1 MGLSK
6 AERKENAEICK
17 RAKFLR
23 ELLSEFGAT
32 LVGFDPGVTAD
43 IKGFPRSLPGSG
55 AGFWGEHMSFDSAEW
70 KWLEPLL
77 MELRELR
84 AAARK

>member
-1 MGLSK
+1 MGLTK
-6 AERKENAEICK
+6 AEKKENAEICA

-43 IKGFPRSLPGSG
+43 LKGAPRGMRG
-55 AGFWGEHMSFDSAEW
+55 NGCWGEHLSFDGSEW
-70 KWLEPLL
+70 KWVEPLL
-77 MELRELR
+77 VELRNLR
-84 AAARK
+84 RATGK